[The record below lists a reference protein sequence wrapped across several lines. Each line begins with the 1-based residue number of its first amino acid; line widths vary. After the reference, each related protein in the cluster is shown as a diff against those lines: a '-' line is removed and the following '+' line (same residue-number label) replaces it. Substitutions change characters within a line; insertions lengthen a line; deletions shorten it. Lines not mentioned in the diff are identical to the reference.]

1 MDIETIQK
9 YIDKKVY
16 LILKSGF
23 KYKIIL
29 RRACV
34 KGTTI
39 SFLDKFNVPVDFDVS
54 EIAFITISKFK
65 EKNKKIEDL
74 ENEKKNG

>member
-1 MDIETIQK
+1 MEIETIQK

-29 RRACV
+29 RRDCV
-34 KGTTI
+34 KGTTV
-39 SFLDKFNVPVDFDVS
+39 SFLDKFGVPVDFDLS
-54 EIAFITISKFK
+54 EIAFITISKLK
-65 EKNKKIEDL
+65 EKNKKIGNL
-74 ENEKKNG
+74 ENERKK

>member
-1 MDIETIQK
+1 MEKETIQK

-29 RRACV
+29 RRDCV

-39 SFLDKFNVPVDFDVS
+39 SFLDRFGVPVDFDLS
-54 EIAFITISKFK
+54 EIAFITISKLK
-65 EKNKKIEDL
+65 GKNKKIGEL